1 MAEQKL
7 SPEQQRRSPR
17 QDTDVAVRVKG
28 TLRDGQKLDE
38 PAVVNQM
45 SSHGV
50 RISIAKQLLNGSV
63 VEVVVS
69 EGRPP
74 TRYRVVWS
82 LEDSGSAGWQI
93 GMELVDSGDVAPPPP
108 AGPPTGTGTVY
119 E

>member
-1 MAEQKL
+1 MAEQ
-7 SPEQQRRSPR
+7 SQTPEQQRRSPR
-17 QDTDVAVRVKG
+17 QDTQVSVRVQG

-50 RISIAKQLLNGSV
+50 RVSLQKPLPNGTV
-63 VEVVVS
+63 VEVVVTQ
-69 EGRPP
+69 GRPA

-82 LEDSGSAGWQI
+82 VEDSAAGSWQL
-93 GMELVDSGDVAPPPP
+93 GMELVESSGATREP
-108 AGPPTGTGTVY
+108 ATGPPTGTGTVY